1 MRRRLLVVLF
11 ALVALLVTGCD
22 LRLATPEGPA
32 PLRYRDAIFTTVA
45 KTADVVY
52 GEAPDQQGNQ
62 VTLKLDL
69 YQPVGDA
76 VTARPLIVLVHGGS
90 FKSGTKTSAEL
101 VDQANVYA
109 KEGYVVASI
118 SYRLAPNGCTSITV
132 ECINAI
138 KDARHDAQAAV
149 RFLRSKA
156 ADYGLD
162 VDRVA
167 MAGSSAGAITAV
179 EVGYGPD
186 DVGTSGTPGFDSS
199 IRAAV
204 SLSGAEILTTPEAGE
219 AAVLMLHSSGD
230 PVVPYQWAT
239 NTVTAAN
246 TAGTYIEMTTWDE
259 ATHVPY
265 AAHRTEILSQT
276 SNFLYWNLD
285 LAHAAR

>member
-1 MRRRLLVVLF
+1 MRRRLLVVVF

-22 LRLATPEGPA
+22 LRLTTPTGDA
-32 PLRYRDAIFTTVA
+32 PLRYRDAVFASVA

-52 GEAPDQQGNQ
+52 GQAPDQQGNQ

-69 YQPVGDA
+69 YEPVGDT

-109 KEGYVVASI
+109 KSGYVVASI
-118 SYRLAPNGCTSITV
+118 SYRLAPNGCTSITI

-138 KDARHDAQAAV
+138 RDAKHDAQAAV

-156 ADYGLD
+156 ADYDLD
-162 VDRVA
+162 AGRVA

-179 EVGYGPD
+179 EVGYGSD
-186 DVGTSGTPGFDSS
+186 DVGTSGTPGYDST
-199 IRAAV
+199 IRSAV
-204 SLSGAEILTTPEAGE
+204 SLSGAKILTSPDPGE
-219 AAVLMLHSSGD
+219 AAVLLLHSTGD

-239 NTVTAAN
+239 NTVDAATAA
-246 TAGTYIEMTTWDE
+246 GTTVEITSWDE

-265 AAHRTEILSQT
+265 AQHRTEILDQT
-276 SNFLYWNLD
+276 TNFLYWTLD
-285 LAHAAR
+285 LTHAAR

>member
-1 MRRRLLVVLF
+1 
-11 ALVALLVTGCD
+11 
-22 LRLATPEGPA
+22 
-32 PLRYRDAIFTTVA
+32 
-45 KTADVVY
+45 
-52 GEAPDQQGNQ
+52 
-62 VTLKLDL
+62 
-69 YQPVGDA
+69 
-76 VTARPLIVLVHGGS
+76 
-90 FKSGTKTSAEL
+90 
-101 VDQANVYA
+101 
-109 KEGYVVASI
+109 
-118 SYRLAPNGCTSITV
+118 
-132 ECINAI
+132 
-138 KDARHDAQAAV
+138 
-149 RFLRSKA
+149 
-156 ADYGLD
+156 
-162 VDRVA
+162 

-204 SLSGAEILTTPEAGE
+204 SLSGAKILTTADAGE